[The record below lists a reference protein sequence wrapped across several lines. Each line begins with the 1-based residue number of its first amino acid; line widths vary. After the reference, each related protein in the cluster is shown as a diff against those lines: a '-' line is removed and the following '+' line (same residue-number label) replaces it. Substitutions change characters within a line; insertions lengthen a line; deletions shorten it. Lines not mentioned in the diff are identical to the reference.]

1 MVKSKKKENIVEAII
16 KTWIAIFGVPR
27 VILSD
32 NGGEFNNELLR
43 EGCEKFNITMKSTTA
58 EAPWSNGIVEQ
69 HNTVLRTMINKPL
82 ELMDPQ
88 TKNDSDKTQDIRMSY
103 VGN

>member
-16 KTWIAIFGVPR
+16 KTWIAIFGALR

-32 NGGEFNNELLR
+32 YGGEFNNELLR
-43 EGCEKFNITMKSTTA
+43 EVCEKFNITMKSTAA

-69 HNTVLRTMINKPL
+69 HNTVLRTMINKQAP
-82 ELMDPQ
+82 
-88 TKNDSDKTQDIRMSY
+88 
-103 VGN
+103 GNSWTPRLRQNSRHTYALCR